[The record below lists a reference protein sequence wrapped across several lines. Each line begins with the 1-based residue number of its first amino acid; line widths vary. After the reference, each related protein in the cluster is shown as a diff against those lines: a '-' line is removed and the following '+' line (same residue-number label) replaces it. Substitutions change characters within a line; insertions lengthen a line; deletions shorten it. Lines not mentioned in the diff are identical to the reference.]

1 MPLGNEWASTILDGT
16 PNADVANRVMR
27 GVEQLFEVDGD
38 LLRRRAN
45 ERAITAL
52 FACHLK
58 PLFADW
64 NVDCEFNRDYKS
76 AKDIKTIG
84 LKRVVPDVIVH
95 HRLNLNANAQLDP
108 AHHLL
113 AIEVKQSS
121 RENLNSKSDLADLE
135 KLAGFRRVHGY
146 QYALFLKLVA
156 GKPKLGLWRA
166 TWV

>member
-1 MPLGNEWASTILDGT
+1 MPLDTAWTSKIVDGA
-16 PNADVANRVMR
+16 PDAEVADRVIR
-27 GVEQLFEVDGD
+27 GIDRLFESDGD

-45 ERAITAL
+45 ERTMTAL

-64 NVDCEFNRDYKS
+64 NVDCEFNRDYKTI
-76 AKDIKTIG
+76 KDIKAIG

-95 HRLNLNANAQLDP
+95 HRLSLNANAQPDP

-113 AIEVKQSS
+113 AIEVKQSV
-121 RENLNSKSDLADLE
+121 RANLNSKSDLADLQ
-135 KLAGFRRVHGY
+135 KLAGFRQAHGY
-146 QYALFLKLVA
+146 QHALFLKFIS
-156 GKPKLGLWRA
+156 GKPHLGLWRA